1 MTTTTAA
8 ATTSSTQRQW
18 AFLGEG
24 ALPADP
30 IARRHEKRGRRWLVV
45 SYVFCPCHIP
55 LILALVGAAFGGS
68 TIGSRPQRQRP
79 GSRHRPHR
87 HLRSRAL
94 AGLPPDPPGQTD
106 RSRQRHPDLHTSRLR
121 HHHPHQPVHGRR
133 CRRVIR
139 HCCDAGGRLDPPR
152 TDLASPNDQRDT
164 R

>member
-24 ALPADP
+24 ALPANP

-68 TIGSRPQRQRP
+68 TIGAALSGNALGVGIALTAIYAVVLWRGFRQIRRAKQIEAASATLTCTP
-79 GSRHRPHR
+79 RGCDITTPISPFMADVADVSSGTAAMPAAT
-87 HLRSRAL
+87 RST
-94 AGLPPDPPGQTD
+94 Q
-106 RSRQRHPDLHTSRLR
+106 
-121 HHHPHQPVHGRR
+121 
-133 CRRVIR
+133 
-139 HCCDAGGRLDPPR
+139 
-152 TDLASPNDQRDT
+152 N
-164 R
+164 